1 MTLQKLVKRHSL
13 TDIQLNCEIG
23 KVDIPILAKHFDK
36 IELHMELMNLSPAE
50 QEDVVNT
57 MHTRGNQVAMTKC
70 LSLWKGHISF
80 DATYRALL
88 EVLLR
93 LEKGEVAN
101 NVCLYLAAKKGKAIL

>member
-23 KVDIPILAKHFDK
+23 KVDIPFLAKHFDK
-36 IELHMELMNLSPAE
+36 IELYMEVMNLCSAE
-50 QEDVVNT
+50 QGDVVKT
-57 MHTRGNQVAMTKC
+57 MHASGNQVAMTKC
-70 LSLWKGHISF
+70 LSLWKGQISYN
-80 DATYRALL
+80 ATYRALL